1 MQVHEGF
8 GGTGR
13 ASPDPSR
20 SAFASFREGDGS
32 NSLLDSY
39 IRIKEGNR
47 MNDSPQSA
55 GERDGTYEA
64 FRRAKACAEEVE

>member
-1 MQVHEGF
+1 M
-8 GGTGR
+8 
-13 ASPDPSR
+13 
-20 SAFASFREGDGS
+20 DG

-47 MNDSPQSA
+47 MNDSPRSA